1 MVSIQV
7 YIKTK
12 TNMITS
18 RLYQQQ
24 HNNVNCRQKGQK
36 GRLEM
41 KNKMILSKRGLVQF
55 YDWLSNKRRHVYTNV
70 HRNRTG
76 IAWRRREKRRRTIYW
91 TEHFNYFEPF
101 LCNISKDD
109 MKNDVSPFYSA
120 YKHVSNLWHSSK
132 WLLIGV
138 TVFVLW
144 GPNRNSAFLWFGRTV
159 YG

>member
-18 RLYQQQ
+18 LLYQQQ
-24 HNNVNCRQKGQK
+24 HNNVNRRQKGQK

-70 HRNRTG
+70 HRNRTE
-76 IAWRRREKRRRTIYW
+76 IAWMRRRREKRWRTIYW
-91 TEHFNYFEPF
+91 TEHFNYFEACMNVTFSLQFIERWHEKWCLSF
-101 LCNISKDD
+101 LFRIQTCVKTLT
-109 MKNDVSPFYSA
+109 F
-120 YKHVSNLWHSSK
+120 
-132 WLLIGV
+132 
-138 TVFVLW
+138 
-144 GPNRNSAFLWFGRTV
+144 
-159 YG
+159 